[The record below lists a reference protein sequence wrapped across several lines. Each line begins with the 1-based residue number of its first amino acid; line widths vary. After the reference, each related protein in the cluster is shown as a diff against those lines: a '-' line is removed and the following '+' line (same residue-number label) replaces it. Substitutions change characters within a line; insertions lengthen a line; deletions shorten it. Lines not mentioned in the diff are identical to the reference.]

1 MIEGLFAVF
10 LNLMAIAVVTF
21 VISNLAVSAI
31 VCFLAQKFLTMEV
44 KSRKAI
50 LWLLVLLPWLAVICV
65 GLCFVY
71 QMSSFNAMAAVNR
84 YAHWH
89 HLNYFE
95 VLSWHSVS
103 LVAALSLLFY
113 VVFNKVSQLISHRR
127 QLSLLQSLS
136 TQTQHGVFEISVEQA
151 SAFTSGFIKKRC
163 YVTTGMLRETSEQE
177 QAVILGHE
185 KAHALHNDPLKKW
198 LFSVA
203 AAFYVPAIGARLKL
217 HMTLAM
223 EQEADRA
230 VINAETPATFV
241 ASTLVKVARLN
252 QTSLAQPLVNS
263 ELVSHFGTDV
273 LEQRVYFLLDQL
285 NLKPVNK
292 IITMLFVV
300 LTLSLS
306 FLSIDGVHHLMET
319 VFNH

>member
-10 LNLMAIAVVTF
+10 LNLMAIAVITF

-50 LWLLVLLPWLAVICV
+50 LWLLALIPWLAVICV

-84 YAHWH
+84 YTHWH
-89 HLNYFE
+89 HMNYFE
-95 VLSWHSVS
+95 VFSWHSVS
-103 LVAALSLLFY
+103 LIAAAFLLSY
-113 VVFNKVSQLISHRR
+113 VSFNKVAQLLNHRR
-127 QLSLLQSLS
+127 QLRLLQSLS
-136 TQTQHGVFEISVEQA
+136 TSIQPDVFEINAEQA
-151 SAFTSGFIKKRC
+151 SAFTGGFLKKRC
-163 YVTTGMLRETSEQE
+163 YVTSGMLKETTEQE

-198 LFSVA
+198 LFSIA
-203 AAFYVPAIGARLKL
+203 AAFYVPAISARLKL

-230 VINAETPATFV
+230 VINEETPATFV

-252 QTSLAQPLVNS
+252 QASITKPLVNND
-263 ELVSHFGTDV
+263 LVSNFGADV

-292 IITMLFVV
+292 ITTTLFVL
-300 LTLSLS
+300 LTLCLS
-306 FLSIDGVHHLMET
+306 FLSIDGVHHFMET